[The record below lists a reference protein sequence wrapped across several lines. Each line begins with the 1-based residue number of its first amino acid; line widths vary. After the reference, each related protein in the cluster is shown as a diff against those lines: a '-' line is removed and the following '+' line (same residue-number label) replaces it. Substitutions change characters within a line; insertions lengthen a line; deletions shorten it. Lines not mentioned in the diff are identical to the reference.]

1 MVGWKVPDLTV
12 RTPTVAPVDLERAE
26 TRVDRSGKIL
36 LVQQVGLA
44 VLALARRSVGFGLG
58 GPLGQQTQRFLGC
71 QRNLLFDKSEVL
83 FRMLPNMFQAS
94 LQVLVPGLQFGV
106 GQAGC
111 GDQGRTRGLRGGRRA
126 LLDDLLDEALLL
138 LALSL
143 AGSADL
149 GVGPARA
156 PGLGGGDGHGERF
169 GFKGWVDCGS
179 RKRSAKR
186 GCKG

>member
-1 MVGWKVPDLTV
+1 MPPD
-12 RTPTVAPVDLERAE
+12 
-26 TRVDRSGKIL
+26 
-36 LVQQVGLA
+36 
-44 VLALARRSVGFGLG
+44 
-58 GPLGQQTQRFLGC
+58 
-71 QRNLLFDKSEVL
+71 
-83 FRMLPNMFQAS
+83 MFQAS

-106 GQAGC
+106 GQADC